1 MSVIH
6 PFHPEQARREK
17 WVLSIC
23 IVAVVL
29 LLGVAFLPPIKLYS
43 GHVGHMLAVHLM
55 LEMFSTIVSLLVV
68 IMALSMTQRSG
79 DDIAKTLTYGFTV
92 IAGADLIHALT
103 YDGMPALLTESST
116 QEAIF
121 FWFVGRSFGLFTMV
135 LLAARARLPGSPW
148 MWLALGLLTI
158 AAMFFMGTFALG
170 QLPVTFVP
178 GIGVTPF
185 KAFVEY
191 GLCAG
196 YLAVAAWLFL
206 QYRMDPQ
213 SRSLYLAAAC
223 FIMGLGELGFTSYVA
238 PSDFINLFSHLFKIA
253 AFGFV
258 YMATFFIG
266 WREPYH
272 LLVQSERQLRDREFE
287 LDTLLSNIPVG
298 VFRLDCE
305 LRYRYINPAH
315 EVSLGGHHTLVV
327 GRHID
332 DIMPVQFLHLL
343 RPRIIEA
350 LAGSRVEFDYDYTDE
365 KGTEIYCAA
374 MLVPDLNVDGN
385 IDGVVIIVSDTT
397 VREIARRQLL
407 ESWREVSE
415 LNAALDAHAIV
426 AVTDARGVITR
437 VNDKF
442 CSISQYSRR
451 ELVGKTHRLI
461 NSGHHPKSV
470 FIDLWKKISGGEV
483 WSGELCNR
491 AKDGSLYWVYTTIMP
506 FLGPDGVPLQ
516 YIAIRADITGRKH
529 AEQEAQRLAFH
540 DELTGLPNRR
550 LMRDRLKHAIA
561 FAARESRYGALLLLD
576 LDNFKDV
583 NDTWGH
589 AQGDELLREVSNRLL
604 RGLRQS
610 DTVARLGGDEF
621 VLLLSDLG
629 SDLETASVHAG
640 DIGEK
645 IRESLARPYDR
656 NGETVNSST
665 SIGVVLFL
673 RADSDLDELLKQ
685 ADMALYSAKAA
696 GRNRLSFFDP
706 ALQAEITS
714 RALLL
719 RDLRQ
724 GVEHD
729 ELRLFYQPIVN
740 SQRCILGVEAL
751 VRWQHPELGLVPP
764 SSFIP
769 LAEQTNL
776 IQPIGLWVLQ
786 TACAQ
791 LAQWAR
797 QPDCAQWTVAVN
809 VSERQFNDPEFVST
823 VERAIDQSGA
833 DARLLRLEL
842 TESMLHDDLNK
853 TLYKMNALRRR
864 GVEFSLDDFGTGYSS
879 LSYLKKLPLNH
890 LKIDKSF
897 IDDVLSDPNDSAI
910 VRTILALAR
919 NLDLHVIAEGVETD
933 AQMDFLVS
941 CGCAAFQG
949 YLFSRPVPVEQLRLN
964 GDLNMAAASPSFN
977 G

>member
-1 MSVIH
+1 MAAIRS
-6 PFHPEQARREK
+6 FHPEQACRER
-17 WVLSIC
+17 WVLFIC
-23 IVAVVL
+23 TLAVAL
-29 LLGVAFLPPIKLYS
+29 LLGLRCLPPIKLYS
-43 GHVGHMLAVHLM
+43 GHVGHMLALHLM

-68 IMALSMTQRSG
+68 IMALNMTQRSG
-79 DDIAKTLTYGFTV
+79 DGIAKTLIYGFTV
-92 IAGADLIHALT
+92 VAGADLTHALT

-116 QEAIF
+116 QKAIF
-121 FWFVGRSFGLFTMV
+121 FWLVGRCFGLFAMV

-158 AAMFFMGTFALG
+158 ASMFFIGTFALD
-170 QLPVTFVP
+170 QLPATFVP

-191 GLCAG
+191 GLCTG
-196 YLAVAAWLFL
+196 YLAVAVWLFL

-213 SRSLYLAAAC
+213 MRSLYLAVAC

-238 PSDFINLFSHLFKIA
+238 PSDFINLFSHLFKIV

-258 YMATFFIG
+258 YRATFLIG
-266 WREPYH
+266 WREPYQ
-272 LLVQSERQLRDREFE
+272 LLMQSERQLRDREFE
-287 LDTLLSNIPVG
+287 LDTLLSNLPVE

-315 EVSLGGHHTLVV
+315 ELSLGGRHTLVV

-332 DIMPVQFLHLL
+332 DIMPMQFLHLL
-343 RPRIIEA
+343 RPHIIEA
-350 LAGSRVEFDYDYTDE
+350 LVGSRAELDYDYVDE
-365 KGTEIYCAA
+365 NGKEIYCTAT
-374 MLVPDLNVDGN
+374 LVPDISANGN
-385 IDGVVIIVSDTT
+385 IEGVVIIVSDTT
-397 VREIARRQLL
+397 VREVARRRLL
-407 ESWREVSE
+407 DSLREVTE
-415 LNAALDAHAIV
+415 LNAAFDAHAIV

-442 CSISQYSRR
+442 CNISQYSRC
-451 ELVGKTHRLI
+451 ELIGKTHRLI

-470 FIDLWKKISGGEV
+470 FDGLWKQISRGEV

-516 YIAIRADITGRKH
+516 YIAIRADITQRKH

-550 LMRDRLKHAIA
+550 LMRDRLKQAVA
-561 FAARESRYGALLLLD
+561 FAARELRYGALLLLD
-576 LDNFKDV
+576 LDNFKEV
-583 NDTWGH
+583 NDTRGH

-604 RGLRQS
+604 HGLRQS

-629 SDLETASVHAG
+629 SDLETASIHAG

-645 IRESLARPYDR
+645 ILESLACPYDL
-656 NGETVNSST
+656 NGEAINTST
-665 SIGVVLFL
+665 SIGVVMFL
-673 RADSDLDELLKQ
+673 RAESDPDELLKQ

-724 GVEHD
+724 GVERD

-740 SQRCILGVEAL
+740 NQRCILGVEAL
-751 VRWQHPELGLVPP
+751 VRWQHPEQGLIPP
-764 SSFIP
+764 SSFIA
-769 LAEQTNL
+769 LAEQTQL

-791 LAQWAR
+791 LARWAF
-797 QPDCAQWTVAVN
+797 QPDCAQWTIAVN
-809 VSERQFNDPEFVST
+809 VSERQFNDPQFVSS
-823 VERAIDQSGA
+823 VEHAIDQSGA

-879 LSYLKKLPLNH
+879 LSYLKKLPLDH

-897 IDDVLSDPNDSAI
+897 VDDVLSNPNDSAI
-910 VRTILALAR
+910 VRTILALA
-919 NLDLHVIAEGVETD
+919 NSLDLNVIAEGVETD

-949 YLFSRPVPVEQLRLN
+949 YLFSRPVPVE
-964 GDLNMAAASPSFN
+964 DLMSRKPLS
-977 G
+977 